1 MRRTERVTS
10 PVTVAVKSGD
20 LRLACDISTALR
32 ARPRVCLLRP
42 EQEARA
48 EARLVLA
55 TELDEEALALM
66 RGACREHGRPRIVLV
81 AQYVGRAQLLR
92 AVRHGLVNVL
102 PRRAG
107 LDHIV
112 LALLRTHEG
121 QMCLSDSALVD
132 GLDLR
137 HRAQAVDGV
146 TPYWAP

>member
-1 MRRTERVTS
+1 MTS

-32 ARPRVCLLRP
+32 ARPRVCLLQP

-48 EARLVLA
+48 EALLVLA
-55 TELDEEALALM
+55 TELDEEALAFM
-66 RGACREHGRPRIVLV
+66 RGACRGHGRPRIVLV

-102 PRRAG
+102 PRRTG

-112 LALLRTHEG
+112 VALMRTHEG
-121 QMCLSDSALVD
+121 QMRLSDSALVD

-137 HRAQAVDGV
+137 HRAQAVGGV
-146 TPYWAP
+146 TPSWAP